1 MIFPLKLMEG
11 PSIYSHFLFFQQRNL
26 RRRASEDHRGVLDE
40 MYGCEESPAVGEGV
54 SGAAPADLTMNS
66 EKVKEHTGLN
76 TTIYLDLNVIYDQIN
91 KLLDSFHNFT
101 RCFSIFAIYIYVY
114 IYIHRTSW
122 MGWHALCHLK
132 NWGPFLHHESMI
144 SRVWKPNEKWIN
156 TTRRDPQDIEQL
168 PSNCHP
174 NIIRSHF
181 YVKGDIYIY
190 IWVTYYIYNM
200 KYVIVIG
207 YNMKKTFV

>member
-76 TTIYLDLNVIYDQIN
+76 TNNLSGFKCDL
-91 KLLDSFHNFT
+91 
-101 RCFSIFAIYIYVY
+101 
-114 IYIHRTSW
+114 
-122 MGWHALCHLK
+122 
-132 NWGPFLHHESMI
+132 
-144 SRVWKPNEKWIN
+144 
-156 TTRRDPQDIEQL
+156 
-168 PSNCHP
+168 
-174 NIIRSHF
+174 
-181 YVKGDIYIY
+181 
-190 IWVTYYIYNM
+190 
-200 KYVIVIG
+200 
-207 YNMKKTFV
+207 